1 MNSKQETQND
11 REEIILN
18 KLVAIIHINKLNI
31 PF

>member
-1 MNSKQETQND
+1 MNGKQETQND

-31 PF
+31 HF

>member
-1 MNSKQETQND
+1 MNGKQETQND

-18 KLVAIIHINKLNI
+18 ILVAIIHINKLNI